1 MQSNENCG
9 PLDNGA
15 LFPSEAEM
23 AELAHLCERFRGHS
37 IYRDASG
44 SRGVRY
50 MAHGMTV
57 GVRPHTVITDD
68 LDELREELEQSP
80 PHES

>member
-1 MQSNENCG
+1 
-9 PLDNGA
+9 
-15 LFPSEAEM
+15 
-23 AELAHLCERFRGHS
+23 
-37 IYRDASG
+37 
-44 SRGVRY
+44 